1 MGSQRLG
8 SCSGTLNCSWH
19 FLPWSCAGDVAW
31 SRNVQVVPFPL
42 LSSLPALLGWSE
54 SQRRTL
60 GEACRGQ
67 HLLVSEQP
75 RVGEDWFESK
85 RDQESAHSSY
95 SSLLGNMME
104 ENTCVCL
111 GWGLRG
117 GGGGW
122 SETERR
128 SLLSCQKTWSLC
140 WLDIQLSDQKDHIQC
155 EFISQTLINI
165 RICHQLEWV
174 YLRLYSKWVVA
185 DKILFWNV

>member
-117 GGGGW
+117 GGGGGGLKLRDVLYFPA
-122 SETERR
+122 RR
-128 SLLSCQKTWSLC
+128 LEVYAGLIFS
-140 WLDIQLSDQKDHIQC
+140 
-155 EFISQTLINI
+155 FQTKKIIFNVNSF
-165 RICHQLEWV
+165 H
-174 YLRLYSKWVVA
+174 RL
-185 DKILFWNV
+185 

>member
-117 GGGGW
+117 GGGGVVW
-122 SETERR
+122 NWETFFTFLPEDLKFMLAWYSAFRPKR
-128 SLLSCQKTWSLC
+128 S
-140 WLDIQLSDQKDHIQC
+140 
-155 EFISQTLINI
+155 
-165 RICHQLEWV
+165 
-174 YLRLYSKWVVA
+174 YSMWIHFTDFNKY
-185 DKILFWNV
+185 